1 MRIKLSSVFVG
12 DQEKALKFYT
22 EVLGFVKKR
31 NCRPGTSRWLTV
43 VAEGR
48 DDLELLLEPNANPP
62 ARSTRKRSK
71 QQESHPLCSLLATSK
86 REHKRMVELGV
97 CFKIK
102 PTQSGAVKIAV
113 FDDTCGNLVQPLE
126 N

>member
-1 MRIKLSSVFVG
+1 MRIK
-12 DQEKALKFYT
+12 
-22 EVLGFVKKR
+22 LGFVKKTELP
-31 NCRPGTSRWLTV
+31 PGDFKWLTV

-62 ARSTRKRSK
+62 AREY
-71 QQESHPLCSLLATSK
+71 QNAIHAAGIPATLFFVDDIEK
-86 REHKRMVELGV
+86 EHERMVELGV
-97 CFKIK
+97 SFKTK

-113 FDDTCGNLVQPLE
+113 LDDTCGNLIQLVE